1 MIKYLKLMDESLREK
16 NTERVHTCQR
26 ELVDNPH
33 ILEPGVSL
41 LEELGEHGFP
51 ELQGDDVEHLIIDA
65 KEVRV
70 DKLRQAGV
78 TWVVEE
84 EVVPLGLGLPHH
96 HVLLCLLVSKTRDH
110 GALHDAIAKQIA
122 PSTQRGALDRSFG
135 EGLSTRGACHIDV
148 CFMQVERAG

>member
-96 HVLLCLLVSKTRDH
+96 HVLHPIQSCRRPENKKRHNQMNDELEMGNSLSKSHVTRY
-110 GALHDAIAKQIA
+110 
-122 PSTQRGALDRSFG
+122 F
-135 EGLSTRGACHIDV
+135 
-148 CFMQVERAG
+148 